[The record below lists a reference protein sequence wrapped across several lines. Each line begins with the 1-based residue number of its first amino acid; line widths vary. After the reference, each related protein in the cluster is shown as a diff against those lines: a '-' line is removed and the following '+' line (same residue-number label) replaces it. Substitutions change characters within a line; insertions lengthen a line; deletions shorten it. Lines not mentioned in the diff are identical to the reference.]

1 MVIVGG
7 FVVNIMWGFLWL
19 LFLKFWVL
27 IDVLVNIFFVSE
39 VDNVYIC
46 MVVKLCYFIFVDG
59 ILF

>member
-59 ILF
+59 ILL